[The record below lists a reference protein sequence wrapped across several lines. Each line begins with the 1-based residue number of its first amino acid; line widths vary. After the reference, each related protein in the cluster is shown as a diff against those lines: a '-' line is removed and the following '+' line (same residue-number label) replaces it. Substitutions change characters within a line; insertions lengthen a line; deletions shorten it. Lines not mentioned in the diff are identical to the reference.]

1 MSRDGDEFSP
11 GQSRI
16 VSVVALS
23 GDPFMTS
30 KNENRFDVFF
40 ENEKY
45 VSLKNHLYNY
55 LLRKRAVEKAMQNE
69 QKELVLEIGSG
80 ISPVLTSWDRIVY
93 SDLSASALDMLKKIH
108 GKGQYVVADAGNLPF
123 ENESFSHVISSEV
136 LEHLEDDRKALRE
149 IARVTKPD
157 GALIVTFPH
166 RHFYFAHDDR
176 FVHHYRRY
184 EISEMIS
191 RLEEAGFYPVDVR
204 KVLGPLEKLTMLPVT
219 IGASVWQTLNQK
231 GRLKRTQVPPPDLLI
246 SLFKWSNRLY
256 AGLAWLDAL
265 MMPRALSTV
274 LLIKAKKK
282 RT

>member
-1 MSRDGDEFSP
+1 
-11 GQSRI
+11 
-16 VSVVALS
+16 
-23 GDPFMTS
+23 MTS
-30 KNENRFDVFF
+30 KNENRFDDFF

-93 SDLSASALDMLKKIH
+93 SDLSDSALDMLKKIH

-123 ENESFSHVISSEV
+123 EDESFSHVISSEV

-231 GRLKRTQVPPPDLLI
+231 GRLKKRQVPPPDLLI

-256 AGLAWLDAL
+256 AGLAWFDAL